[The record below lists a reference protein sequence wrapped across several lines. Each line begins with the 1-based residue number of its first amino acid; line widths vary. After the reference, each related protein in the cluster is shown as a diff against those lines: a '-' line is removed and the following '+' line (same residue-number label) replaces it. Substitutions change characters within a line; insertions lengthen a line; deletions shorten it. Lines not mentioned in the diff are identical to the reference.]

1 MELRHLRYF
10 LAVAEEL
17 SFTRAARRLHIGQPP
32 LSLQI
37 KALEAELG
45 LLLFERTKRRVAL
58 TAAGERFLVSTRQIL
73 AEAERAVDEARRA
86 ARGEIGELRIGF
98 TASLPFT
105 GFLPGVI
112 RAFHDAFPTVTLNLV
127 EMFTASQIEAIMAG
141 RLEIGF
147 LRHTGQDAPPE
158 LSLRPIRRDPLRLAV
173 HARHRLA
180 RARTVSFAQLRDEN
194 FITYPLSA
202 GTGLSLPL
210 RQLALAAG
218 FEPHVVQEARE
229 ATTQIG
235 LVAAGLGVAV
245 IPSPLECIRVPG
257 VRYLAL
263 RDAGAYVSLAVATRR
278 EPPSPLLA
286 GFLATLKSKIGT
298 A

>member
-45 LLLFERTKRRVAL
+45 LRLFERTKRRVTL
-58 TAAGERFLVSTRQIL
+58 TAAGERFLASARQIL
-73 AEAERAVDEARRA
+73 ADAERAVEQAQRA
-86 ARGEIGELRIGF
+86 ARGETGELRIGF
-98 TASLPFT
+98 TSSLPFT
-105 GFLPGVI
+105 TFLPQVI
-112 RAFHDAFPTVTLNLV
+112 RAYHDSFPTVTLTLV
-127 EMFTASQIEAIMAG
+127 EMFTAAQMEAVTAG

-147 LRHTGQDAPPE
+147 LRHSGENAPAE
-158 LSLRPIRRDPLRLAV
+158 LNLRPIRRDPLRLAV

-180 RARTVSFAQLRDEN
+180 RARSVSFDELQQEN

-218 FEPHVVQEARE
+218 FEPKIVQEARE
-229 ATTQIG
+229 PTTQIG
-235 LVAAGLGVAV
+235 LVASGLGVAV

-263 RDAGAYVSLAVATRR
+263 RDEGAHVALAVATRR

-286 GFLATLKSKIGT
+286 GFLATLEGQIDR